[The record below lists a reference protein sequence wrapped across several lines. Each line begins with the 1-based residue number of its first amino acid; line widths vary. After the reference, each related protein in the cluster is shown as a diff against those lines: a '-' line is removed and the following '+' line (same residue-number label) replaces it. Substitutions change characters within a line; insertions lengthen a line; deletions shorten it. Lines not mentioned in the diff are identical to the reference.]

1 MNFTIDSKDPS
12 LLESREGKLYSRPKI
27 MYFIIFAFHEHY
39 MSIHDYIWLYIE
51 NEEEI
56 EVEEARA
63 TPPPEEPQA
72 ANCFYFDICGAE
84 SDSPITQC
92 KPRCICHLLA
102 ILKSFSLA

>member
-1 MNFTIDSKDPS
+1 
-12 LLESREGKLYSRPKI
+12 
-27 MYFIIFAFHEHY
+27 

-56 EVEEARA
+56 EVEEART

-72 ANCFYFDICGAE
+72 GNYFYFDICGTE
-84 SDSPITQC
+84 PNSPIKQGQ
-92 KPRCICHLLA
+92 PGCICHLLA